1 MAASL
6 VPRIGGSPIYL
17 DKPIVLIGRHQDCDA
32 VLQTST
38 KVSRRH
44 CCVARVNEQ
53 FVIRDLGSMNGV
65 RVNGAR
71 VVEALLCAGDEVAI
85 GDQFFVLNLGEA
97 AAKGLQKKQQG
108 NGHHPPAVAPS
119 AARAVPRSPAPEDLS
134 MEFPVAIP
142 DEEMSYEAPHDAP
155 SDFNPPIPLEE
166 EPPPSREPPAGR
178 APRVDEPVLK
188 EPIDDIPLKENS
200 DSELDYIRRT

>member
-65 RVNGAR
+65 RVNGSR

-97 AAKGLQKKQQG
+97 AAKESQKKQG
-108 NGHHPPAVAPS
+108 NGHQP
-119 AARAVPRSPAPEDLS
+119 RAVPRSPAPEDLS

-142 DEEMSYEAPHDAP
+142 DEGLSHEAAHDAP
-155 SDFNPPIPLEE
+155 SDLNPPL
-166 EPPPSREPPAGR
+166 PPSRE
-178 APRVDEPVLK
+178 APGPEAVIK
-188 EPIDDIPLKENS
+188 EPIDDIQLKSNS